1 MKYLEN
7 RNSYIKRKNY
17 KDIIIENAVKA
28 LNKVNKKINKDNI
41 FSVYLEEFK
50 FILNSIELEGY
61 KQEAVIELLEDIDWS
76 ISNIRKGRN
85 FEDQPSIVE
94 PIIPDALMVISNNPN
109 AIRFNNYEEYKEYSG
124 KQKYFSASHSHC
136 FYSQEN
142 KEYFHN
148 NGSQHADPDEG
159 LSDILFNTGHEIVQ
173 VWDNKNQIGYVVP
186 GTY

>member
-1 MKYLEN
+1 MKYIEN

-76 ISNIRKGRN
+76 IS
-85 FEDQPSIVE
+85 
-94 PIIPDALMVISNNPN
+94 
-109 AIRFNNYEEYKEYSG
+109 
-124 KQKYFSASHSHC
+124 KY
-136 FYSQEN
+136 
-142 KEYFHN
+142 
-148 NGSQHADPDEG
+148 
-159 LSDILFNTGHEIVQ
+159 
-173 VWDNKNQIGYVVP
+173 
-186 GTY
+186 

>member
-76 ISNIRKGRN
+76 IS
-85 FEDQPSIVE
+85 
-94 PIIPDALMVISNNPN
+94 
-109 AIRFNNYEEYKEYSG
+109 
-124 KQKYFSASHSHC
+124 KY
-136 FYSQEN
+136 
-142 KEYFHN
+142 
-148 NGSQHADPDEG
+148 
-159 LSDILFNTGHEIVQ
+159 
-173 VWDNKNQIGYVVP
+173 
-186 GTY
+186 